1 MGSVSE
7 PEDDKNL
14 PVSPPTSPAPIW
26 PTSQSDYQR
35 PAIAPQRRFALTA
48 AQLAADYPA
57 FDANDGDLP
66 REKFFRRHKVAT
78 LATSLGLVFVLLA
91 GGAAAAGYSSG
102 VASAAPAAEDPA
114 EVARVTP
121 GVAPEGTMVRTCT
134 VSTLA
139 ADPSLSRLHA
149 QVSRADTGDVLFTR
163 VADEA
168 VSVGSSFATLTGVA
182 AVAKLGADYQ
192 LTTSVVDGP
201 RAGSIVL
208 VGGGDAT
215 LSRLESTASGVYPN
229 APTLGTLASAALTAY
244 ETAHPNEPITEIILD
259 DSYWDTADRWN
270 TSWDRSLQTGGY
282 LSEVTS
288 LQLDGDRDDPNLQV
302 SPRSTAPADRAGAA
316 FVTALG
322 LNPDDVTLTSGEAG
336 DGAVLLAETKSQ
348 PVSVLVQQMLTQ
360 NDATLAEM
368 LARVVSVESGLSGS
382 AASLQQAIPRALQT
396 LALDTSEVK
405 VSDGSGLSRQNAVS
419 AAFLNQLMALVSSDE
434 TLAPV
439 LSAMPIAGESGVL
452 ADRFTGNNA
461 AAVGAISAVSGA
473 IDGARSLTGMM
484 TAGDGT
490 AITFSLLVTGDTAG
504 DQTNASL
511 DTLAASIH
519 GCGNNLSNL

>member
-1 MGSVSE
+1 MNVVSE

-14 PVSPPTSPAPIW
+14 PVSPPTSPAPVW

-35 PAIAPQRRFALTA
+35 PGIAPQRRFALTA

-57 FDANDGDLP
+57 FDASDGDLP
-66 REKFFRRHKVAT
+66 REKFFRRHRVAT
-78 LATSLGLVFVLLA
+78 LVTSLALVFALLA
-91 GGAAAAGYSSG
+91 GGAVIAGYQSG
-102 VASAAPAAEDPA
+102 VASAMPAAQDPS
-114 EVARVTP
+114 ELSRVTP
-121 GVAPEGTMVRTCT
+121 GVADDGTIVRTCT

-139 ADPSLSRLHA
+139 ADPTLSRLHA
-149 QVSRADTGDVLFTR
+149 LVARADTGDVLFTR

-168 VSVGSSFATLTGVA
+168 VTVGSTFATLTGVA

-215 LSRLESTASGVYPN
+215 LSRLDSSAASVYAN

-244 ETAHPNEPITEIILD
+244 EAAHPDEPITEVILD
-259 DSYWDTADRWN
+259 ASYWDTADRWN

-282 LSEVTS
+282 LSEVTA
-288 LQLDGDRDDPNLQV
+288 LQLDGDREDPTQQV
-302 SPRSTAPADRAGAA
+302 SPRSTDPVDRTGEA
-316 FVTALG
+316 FVAALG
-322 LNPDDVTLTSGEAG
+322 LNPDDVTVTDGEAS
-336 DGAVLLAETKSQ
+336 DGALQLAETKSQ
-348 PVSVLVQQMLTQ
+348 PVSVLVEQMLTQ
-360 NDATLAEM
+360 NDGTLAEM

-396 LALDTSEVK
+396 LALDTTEVK

-419 AAFLNQLMALVSSDE
+419 ATFLNELMELISSDE
-434 TLAPV
+434 SLAPV
-439 LSAMPIAGESGVL
+439 LSAMPVAGESGAL

-461 AAVGAISAVSGA
+461 AAVGSISAVSGA

-490 AITFSLLVTGDTAG
+490 AITFSLLVTGDTVTDDAV
-504 DQTNASL
+504 ASL